1 VNTTPTSTSLA
12 DEISLRDVFL
22 VLKRWWWLTLFLPL
36 LLALAAFIIGSTLPK
51 VYSSRGLLNLTTLKV
66 EPNQILEN
74 GDSDRRSLFANLPLS
89 NALAQ
94 GFEDSLLDK
103 LSSADPKTTLQT
115 EFDELRNLLV
125 IKVDA
130 SSANESS
137 QKVTQGLKDA
147 QSYFR
152 QQITQAI
159 LSNATATIAQ
169 TEREL
174 RASKQTLAQLG
185 QTISNPN
192 TNTSS
197 AALESNGVDPQIARS
212 DNPGATYIRLEEA
225 KLQTEIARA
234 QAKIKALDDLRP
246 GSQSLDRTVDL
257 YLRAQVLA
265 LPSQNAK
272 QTEPRPILYAI
283 IALILGL
290 LTGIILPF
298 TLETIQSQDLPS
310 ENIPC

>member
-12 DEISLRDVFL
+12 DEISVRDVFL
-22 VLKRWWWLTLFLPL
+22 VLKRWWWLTVFLPL
-36 LLALAAFIIGSTLPK
+36 VLALAAFVLGSALPK
-51 VYSSRGLLNLTTLKV
+51 VYSSRGLLSLTTLKL
-66 EPNQILEN
+66 EPNQTPES
-74 GDSDRRSLFANLPLS
+74 GDSDRRSLFTNLPLP

-94 GFEDSLLDK
+94 GFEDSLLNNP
-103 LSSADPKTTLQT
+103 SSAELKPTLQT

-130 SSANESS
+130 SSADESS
-137 QKVTQGLKDA
+137 QKVTQGLNDA

-152 QQITQAI
+152 QQITRAI
-159 LSNATATIAQ
+159 QINVTATIAQ

-174 RASKQTLAQLG
+174 RVSKQTLAQLG

-212 DNPGATYIRLEEA
+212 NNPGATYIRLEEA

-234 QAKIKALDDLRP
+234 QAKVKALDDLKP

-257 YLRAQVLA
+257 YLRAQALA
-265 LPSQNAK
+265 LPGQNAK

-283 IALILGL
+283 IAFILGL
-290 LTGIILPF
+290 FTGIILPF
-298 TLETIQSQDLPS
+298 TFDSIHKPNSVSIIQK
-310 ENIPC
+310 